1 MSPALPAPHL
11 LLPLS
16 ILETNTGETQL
27 VKRKGFLRLMVVEDS
42 TSGRVDGTV
51 AAVPR
56 RAGHCARSTWQRKGP
71 VLEHEKKKT
80 KKRKDKD
87 GYPRV

>member
-27 VKRKGFLRLMVVEDS
+27 VKRKGFLRLTVVEDS

-71 VLEHEKKKT
+71 VLEHEKKKNKT
-80 KKRKDKD
+80 KR
-87 GYPRV
+87 